1 MQNVKNVCL
10 IRSLIYDP
18 TDTEDQPYAPS
29 SATEP
34 IINLFFFISLDK
46 KEHLLN

>member
-10 IRSLIYDP
+10 IRSLIYDL
-18 TDTEDQPYAPS
+18 TDTEYAPS

-34 IINLFFFISLDK
+34 IINLFFFIALDK